1 MDTPSSAHPA
11 AAPAHWPQDQPQH
24 WHRQEHLDGA
34 QPGMCQEL
42 QAKQHGTQACTNVR
56 TVEHQHNAA
65 PGHHTAGPGAVQSGS
80 RPGKRARKRLRQQA
94 VACNAA
100 LASESHSHGHQQHNG
115 TGRSAASSAA
125 AMHLQGPGY
134 SKNAKQRCKQHK
146 PAPQNSVPSAS
157 MPTDA
162 SAPAQA
168 PAQHGQRTQSDASA
182 KREASA
188 LEAGKVQEAAK
199 PEMKNKFA
207 QRLKARPYKKSVASV
222 NASGSAPASLHGI
235 SQAAPAGVTA
245 PVPVADL
252 VVHG

>member
-1 MDTPSSAHPA
+1 MRTLPLHQLTGRRISHSTGIGRSTWLVRSLTHVRSFKPSSTVHRRA
-11 AAPAHWPQDQPQH
+11 QMSDQLSTSTM
-24 WHRQEHLDGA
+24 HRQGA
-34 QPGMCQEL
+34 IQQGQGLC
-42 QAKQHGTQACTNVR
+42 KVGR
-56 TVEHQHNAA
+56 
-65 PGHHTAGPGAVQSGS
+65 
-80 RPGKRARKRLRQQA
+80 RIGKRARKHLRQQA

-100 LASESHSHGHQQHNG
+100 LAASDSRRHGHQQHNG
-115 TGRSAASSAA
+115 TGRSEASSAA

-134 SKNAKQRCKQHK
+134 SKKAKQRCKQHK

-235 SQAAPAGVTA
+235 SQAAPTGVTA